1 MLIDVPDTVA
11 VVVSSTSLNVNA
23 KRLLTAED
31 TRLPDTAAVVLKLI
45 VIEFTAAVKLLPV
58 IVGCRFAVAEPT
70 ADVKELLAIV
80 GFTVSC
86 TEFTADVSD

>member
-11 VVVSSTSLNVNA
+11 VVVASTSLNVNA

-31 TRLPDTAAVVLKLI
+31 TRLPDTVTIELRSI
-45 VIEFTAAVKLLPV
+45 DTEFTDPVKLLPA
-58 IVGCRFAVAEPT
+58 IVGLIFAIAEPT

-80 GFTVSC
+80 GFNSIS